1 MYAAGKELVSIS
13 AEIFLKKSVG
23 YINKYGYRRR
33 KLAKKHRK

>member
-23 YINKYGYRRR
+23 YINKYGYRR
-33 KLAKKHRK
+33 LGILKKN